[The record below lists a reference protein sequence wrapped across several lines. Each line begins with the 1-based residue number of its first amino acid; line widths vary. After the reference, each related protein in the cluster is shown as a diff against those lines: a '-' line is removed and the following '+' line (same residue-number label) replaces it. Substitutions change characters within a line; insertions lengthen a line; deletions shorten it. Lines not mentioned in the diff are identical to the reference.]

1 MDGKQA
7 HLDWRHLSIRLL
19 LTLIAPVS
27 IALVFD
33 WLLATLPIVTMVV
46 GLLCIPLATV
56 VVVRTALSELDRVIV
71 EVAPPDPAVDEIPSV
86 DGDGLPDASA

>member
-7 HLDWRHLSIRLL
+7 HLDWQNLSIRLL

-27 IALVFD
+27 IALAFD
-33 WLLATLPIVTMVV
+33 WLLTTFPIVTMIV